1 LKKYSYSKQ
10 KIYKID
16 LNEVQKTL
24 YYKNLSRGSLVKK
37 FEDKLCNFTN
47 AKYSLAVNSGTS
59 ALILAVQ
66 SLSLKKNSYIAV
78 PNVTFVASANSIL
91 LSGYK
96 VLLVDVNNQTG
107 LVDYKILSRAIKSKN
122 VSCFINV
129 HLNGNVSNLNKI
141 YKLCRKNNI
150 KIIDDAC
157 HALGTSYKI
166 NKKNYKICDNTFCD
180 ISTLSFHP
188 TKIVTTGEGGA
199 LLTNNKNIYQKAL
212 KLMNHGYEKSFIKKN
227 GQKHA
232 YYKIVSPGYN
242 FRLSD
247 INCALGYSQL
257 KNIKKKIS
265 HRRKIASFYNN
276 YFKDSLF
283 FNILSINKNIKSSY
297 HLYPLQLKN
306 NKSVN
311 KIKLINRLK
320 EKKIF
325 TQIHY
330 LPLNR
335 QPLYKSKNSKFPN
348 SQIYFEKS
356 FSIPIHDDITI
367 KDAKKIAK
375 IINYECSKI

>member
-1 LKKYSYSKQ
+1 M
-10 KIYKID
+10 
-16 LNEVQKTL
+16 
-24 YYKNLSRGSLVKK
+24 LS
-37 FEDKLCNFTN
+37 
-47 AKYSLAVNSGTS
+47 
-59 ALILAVQ
+59 Q
-66 SLSLKKNSYIAV
+66 
-78 PNVTFVASANSIL
+78 
-91 LSGYK
+91 
-96 VLLVDVNNQTG
+96 
-107 LVDYKILSRAIKSKN
+107 AIKNKN

-129 HLNGNVSNLNKI
+129 HLNGNVSNLKKI

-157 HALGTSYKI
+157 HALGTKYRI
-166 NKKNYKICDNTFCD
+166 NKKNYNVCDNSFCD

-199 LLTNNKNIYQKAL
+199 ILTNNKNIYQKAI

-227 GQKHA
+227 GHKHE

-247 INCALGYSQL
+247 LNCALGYSQL
-257 KNIKKKIS
+257 KNLKKKVS
-265 HRRKIASFYNN
+265 HRQKIAKFYNN
-276 YFKDSLF
+276 YFRDSYF
-283 FNILSINKNIKSSY
+283 FDVLSINKNIESAY

-306 NKSVN
+306 IKKVN
-311 KIKLINRLK
+311 KIELINRLK
-320 EKKIF
+320 KRKIF
-325 TQIHY
+325 TQVHY

-335 QPLYKSKNSKFPN
+335 QPLYKNKNSKFPK

-356 FSIPIHDDITI
+356 FSIPIHDDIGI